1 MSDKRSIPE
10 DTFQEAFPQILRV
23 QDPPAEKVKPLH
35 PHLPQP
41 PALMLM
47 ISPIR
52 TGKSTIISNLL
63 LNSHFYGQDYF
74 DEVMCISP
82 TIYNDKTSRFLKKAF
97 DCYDGYDDK
106 IITDLIAK
114 QEGYAD
120 NLDERPEVAVILDDI
135 LGTIR
140 REANVNHLASRFRHY
155 GIRLLLMSSQN
166 YRSVSPVIRS
176 NATNMI
182 IGSPFPNTKE
192 LGKIAEEIGDQFG
205 GYDNFLNIYYTATP
219 EKYDFLYLDLQ
230 SNPPLAYHNF
240 EKVIAQGGQHRE
252 VEAPDGAVDSASGT
266 SAKHTPEVPKED
278 MNKEAKKKQPNK
290 K

>member
-1 MSDKRSIPE
+1 MSKE
-10 DTFQEAFPQILRV
+10 DETFQQDFPKILKV
-23 QDPPAEKVKPLH
+23 QDPPKEKIKPLH
-35 PHLPQP
+35 PNLPQP
-41 PALMLM
+41 PALLLM

-106 IITDLIAK
+106 IIIDLIKK
-114 QEGYAD
+114 QEGFAD
-120 NLDERPEVAVILDDI
+120 NMDERPEVAVILDDI

-155 GIRLLLMSSQN
+155 GIKLLLMSSQN

-192 LGKIAEEIGDQFG
+192 LGKIAEEMGDQFG
-205 GYDNFLNIYYTATP
+205 GYDNFLKIYYTATP

-252 VEAPDGAVDSASGT
+252 IDAGDVIGLT
-266 SAKHTPEVPKED
+266 SAPEVDKKAMKKESEKARPK
-278 MNKEAKKKQPNK
+278 K
-290 K
+290 